1 MEVSLCR
8 SLLSPELCLYFDDY
22 LDQLDHISHLDHRGQ
37 VQHSAAAGVGE
48 VQPVIPSYQQPWILT
63 TCTYKYDERLVVE
76 RKYVENKKTKK
87 NQANGKFVETI
98 G

>member
-1 MEVSLCR
+1 MYWD
-8 SLLSPELCLYFDDY
+8 PWFD
-22 LDQLDHISHLDHRGQ
+22 
-37 VQHSAAAGVGE
+37 
-48 VQPVIPSYQQPWILT
+48 P
-63 TCTYKYDERLVVE
+63 CTYKYDERLVVE